1 MGTEHLLLAGVLT
14 LVLRCCPTSYEAN
27 SNSITSVSQ
36 CAISS
41 ITLFILFLVAYKG
54 AGAFAKVNYFIF
66 AALVVALVMAI
77 GPLYF
82 STEHITLATYTNN
95 ENVDVPINGSF
106 APFSL
111 KRHALSTIAVIA
123 P

>member
-1 MGTEHLLLAGVLT
+1 MLT